1 MLQIGSLLGCVL
13 AGISIE
19 RLGRRF
25 TMRLVASL
33 SFLSGYL
40 IIMLA
45 NSAAL
50 ILLGKL
56 KQLKASQCLSICL
69 SIFLSQVS
77 PRFLSALFKLIIKKY
92 I

>member
-13 AGISIE
+13 AGVMIE

-40 IIMLA
+40 VITLA
-45 NSAAL
+45 DSAAL
-50 ILLGKL
+50 IMLGTMQQHLAPL
-56 KQLKASQCLSICL
+56 K
-69 SIFLSQVS
+69 
-77 PRFLSALFKLIIKKY
+77 KLIIGSERSSRNADVWMFVSSLSRADLL
-92 I
+92 